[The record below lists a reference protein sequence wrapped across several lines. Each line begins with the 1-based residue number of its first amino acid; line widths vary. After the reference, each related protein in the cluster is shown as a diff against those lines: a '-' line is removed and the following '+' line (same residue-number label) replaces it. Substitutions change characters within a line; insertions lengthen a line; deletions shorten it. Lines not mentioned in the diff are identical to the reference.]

1 MEDVPTMPDRQKS
14 TPPPVPPVTPGEE
27 DAQSDLSRVLE
38 LLWFVEHF
46 LELAYSRL
54 PDPPDAE
61 EMGTGVLPESL
72 TFALRG
78 AIECAQTDHIDPL
91 EDVLREAV
99 GETPGSLM
107 RDWRRR
113 QRERKL

>member
-1 MEDVPTMPDRQKS
+1 MPDLSKS
-14 TPPPVPPVTPGEE
+14 NPPPVPPITPGEE
-27 DAQSDLSRVLE
+27 DAQSDLRRVLE

-54 PDPPDAE
+54 PDPTDAE
-61 EMGTGVLPESL
+61 AMGTGVIPESL

-78 AIECAQTDHIDPL
+78 AIECAQTDHVDPL
-91 EDVLREAV
+91 EDVLRQAV
-99 GETPGSLM
+99 AETPGSLM

-113 QRERKL
+113 QRGGK